1 MSGLALFA
9 ANARRQPAERVAT
22 LHVKA
27 AERTI
32 ALEADMRRRRQNE
45 EPSKGIQRS
54 LHPDAA
60 PEAPGVTG

>member
-9 ANARRQPAERVAT
+9 DNARRQPAELVAM
-22 LHVKA
+22 LQVKV
-27 AERTI
+27 AERTV
-32 ALEADMRRRRQNE
+32 ALVADMRRRRQNE
-45 EPSKGIQRS
+45 EPSQAIQRS